1 MSAGPRLAL
10 LSRIVGSDPSAMAHL
25 AEAGVDVVIDLPGFQ
40 ALDEDEARWHEVLGR
55 IDGLVIGLQPLTR
68 AHLDAA
74 PDLRYVLR
82 IGTGTDNI
90 DVAEANKR
98 GIVVESLPGLNA
110 PAVAEYAF
118 ALLLAAAKRIPEAD
132 RSLRSGEWTR
142 FYGRHLGGR
151 TLGLVGFGEIARAMV
166 PKARGF
172 GMDVIAHRRSTAT
185 DDTDGVRMVPLDE
198 LLATA
203 DFISLHVP
211 LTDATRGLLGPAELK
226 LVKPGVVLVNTAR
239 GAVVDQ
245 DALYAALVDGR
256 IGACALDVFPVEPP
270 GPSPL
275 FDLSNVI
282 VSPHNGGY
290 SDLVTEL
297 TARTAAERIVAGL
310 APLPAQH
317 KEN

>member
-1 MSAGPRLAL
+1 MSRRLAL
-10 LSRIVGSDPSAMAHL
+10 LSRIVGSDRAAMAHL
-25 AEAGVDVVIDLPGFQ
+25 TDAGVDVVIDLPGFQ
-40 ALDEDEARWHEVLGR
+40 ALDGDEQRWREVLGR
-55 IDGLVIGLQPLTR
+55 IDGLVLGLQPLTR
-68 AHLDAA
+68 THLDAA

-90 DVAEANKR
+90 DVAEAHSR
-98 GIVVESLPGLNA
+98 GIVVESLAGLNA

-118 ALLLAAAKRIPEAD
+118 ALLLAAAKHIPEAD

-172 GMDVIAHRRSTAT
+172 GMDVIAHRRSAGTQ
-185 DDTDGVRMVPLDE
+185 DSDGVSMVSLDE
-198 LLATA
+198 LLTSS
-203 DFISLHVP
+203 DFISVHVP
-211 LTDATRGLLGPAELK
+211 LTDATRGMIGARELA
-226 LVKPGVVLVNTAR
+226 LVKPGTVLVNTAR
-239 GAVVDQ
+239 GAVVDEQ
-245 DALYAALVDGR
+245 ALYDALVDGR
-256 IGACALDVFPVEPP
+256 IGAAALDVFSVEPP
-270 GPSPL
+270 GPMPL
-275 FDLSNVI
+275 FDLPNVV

-297 TARTAAERIVAGL
+297 TARSAAERIVAGL

>member
-1 MSAGPRLAL
+1 VIRTARVAL
-10 LSRIVGSDPSAMAHL
+10 LSRIVGSDRTAMAQL
-25 AEAGVDVVIDLPGFQ
+25 ADAGVDVVIDLPGYE
-40 ALDEDEARWHEVLGR
+40 ALGGDGARWQEVLGR
-55 IDGLVIGLQPLTR
+55 IDGLVLGLQPLTS
-68 AHLDAA
+68 ADLDAA

-90 DVAEANKR
+90 DVAAANDR

-118 ALLLAAAKRIPEAD
+118 ALLLAAAKRIPDAD
-132 RSLRSGEWTR
+132 RSLRAGEWTR

-172 GMDVIAHRRSTAT
+172 GMDVIAHRRSAT
-185 DDTDGVRMVPLDE
+185 DEDTDGVRMVSLDE
-198 LLATA
+198 LLTSS
-203 DFISLHVP
+203 DFVSLHVP
-211 LTDATRGLLGPAELK
+211 LTDRTRNMIGARELGM
-226 LVKPGVVLVNTAR
+226 VRPGMVLVNTAR
-239 GAVVDQ
+239 GAVIDEQ
-245 DALYAALVDGR
+245 ALCDALVSGR
-256 IGACALDVFPVEPP
+256 VGACALDVFSVEPP
-270 GPSPL
+270 VGTPL
-275 FDLSNVI
+275 LDLPNVV

-290 SDLVTEL
+290 SDLVTER
-297 TARTAAERIVAGL
+297 TARGAAARIVAGL

>member
-1 MSAGPRLAL
+1 VTARLAL
-10 LSRIVGSDPSAMAHL
+10 LSRIVGSDRVAMDRL

-40 ALDEDEARWHEVLGR
+40 QLGGDEGRWLDVLAKV
-55 IDGLVIGLQPLTR
+55 DGLVIGLQPLT
-68 AHLDAA
+68 AKHFEAA

-82 IGTGTDNI
+82 IGTGLDNI
-90 DVAEANKR
+90 DVAAARER
-98 GIVVESLPGLNA
+98 GVVVESLPGMNA

-172 GMDVIAHRRSTAT
+172 GMNVVAHRRSAT
-185 DDTDGVRMVPLDE
+185 GGEVDGVSMLPLDE
-198 LLATA
+198 LLSTS
-203 DFISLHVP
+203 DFVSLHVP
-211 LTDATRGLLGPAELK
+211 LTDATRGLIGARELGL
-226 LVKPGVVLVNTAR
+226 LRPGAVLVNTAR
-239 GAVVDQ
+239 GAVVDEQ
-245 DALYAALVDGR
+245 ALYTALSDGTLGSAAV
-256 IGACALDVFPVEPP
+256 DVFSTEPP
-270 GPSPL
+270 GHLPL
-275 FDLSNVI
+275 FDLPNVI

-297 TARTAAERIVAGL
+297 TARSAADRIVAGL
-310 APLPAQH
+310 ARLSETH
-317 KEN
+317 EEN

>member
-1 MSAGPRLAL
+1 MSRRLAL
-10 LSRIVGSDPSAMAHL
+10 LSRIVGSDRAAMAHL
-25 AEAGVDVVIDLPGFQ
+25 ADAGVDVVIDLSGFQ
-40 ALDEDEARWHEVLGR
+40 ALDGNEQRWREVLGR
-55 IDGLVIGLQPLTR
+55 IDGLVLGLQPLTR
-68 AHLDAA
+68 THMDAA

-90 DVAEANKR
+90 DVAEAHSR
-98 GIVVESLPGLNA
+98 GIVVESLAGLNA

-118 ALLLAAAKRIPEAD
+118 ALLLAAAKHIPEAD

-172 GMDVIAHRRSTAT
+172 GMDVIAHRQSTGT
-185 DDTDGVRMVPLDE
+185 QDSDGVSMVSLDE
-198 LLATA
+198 LLTSS
-203 DFISLHVP
+203 DFISVHVP
-211 LTDATRGLLGPAELK
+211 LTDATRGMIGARELA
-226 LVKPGVVLVNTAR
+226 LVKPGTVLVNTAR
-239 GAVVDQ
+239 GAVVDEQ
-245 DALYAALVDGR
+245 ALYDALVDGR
-256 IGACALDVFPVEPP
+256 IGAAALDVFSVEPP
-270 GPSPL
+270 GPMPL
-275 FDLSNVI
+275 FDLPNVV

-297 TARTAAERIVAGL
+297 TARSAAERIVAGL

>member
-1 MSAGPRLAL
+1 VTGTRIAL
-10 LSRIVGSDPSAMAHL
+10 LSRIVGSDRTAMAML
-25 AEAGVDVVIDLPGFQ
+25 ADAGVDVVLDLPGYQ
-40 ALDEDEARWHEVLGR
+40 ALGGEGKGWQEVLGR
-55 IDGLVIGLQPLTR
+55 IDGLVLGLQPLTR

-90 DVAEANKR
+90 DVTAANSR
-98 GIVVESLPGLNA
+98 GIVVESLAGLNA

-118 ALLLAAAKRIPEAD
+118 ALLLAAAKRIPAAD
-132 RSLRSGEWTR
+132 RSLRAGEWTR

-151 TLGLVGFGEIARAMV
+151 TLGLVGYGEIARAMV
-166 PKARGF
+166 PKAHGF
-172 GMDVIAHRRSTAT
+172 GMNVIAHRRSGAGGS
-185 DDTDGVRMVPLDE
+185 DGVPMVGLDE
-198 LLATA
+198 LLASA

-211 LTDATRGLLGPAELK
+211 LTEETRGLIGEREFGLMRPD
-226 LVKPGVVLVNTAR
+226 VVLVNTAR
-239 GAVVDQ
+239 GAVVDER
-245 DALYAALVDGR
+245 ALHAALVSGKV
-256 IGACALDVFPVEPP
+256 GACALDVFSVEPP

-275 FDLSNVI
+275 FDLPNVV

-297 TARTAAERIVAGL
+297 TARSAAERIVAGL
-310 APLPAQH
+310 APPEVVQN

>member
-1 MSAGPRLAL
+1 MSRRLAL
-10 LSRIVGSDPSAMAHL
+10 LSRIVGSDRAAMAHL
-25 AEAGVDVVIDLPGFQ
+25 TDAGVEVVIDLPGFQ
-40 ALDEDEARWHEVLGR
+40 ALDGDEQRWREVLGR
-55 IDGLVIGLQPLTR
+55 IDGLVLGLQPLTR
-68 AHLDAA
+68 THLDAA

-90 DVAEANKR
+90 DVAEAHSR
-98 GIVVESLPGLNA
+98 GIVVESLAGLNA

-118 ALLLAAAKRIPEAD
+118 ALLLAAAKHIPEAD

-172 GMDVIAHRRSTAT
+172 GMDVIAHRRSAGTQ
-185 DDTDGVRMVPLDE
+185 DSDGVSMVSLDE
-198 LLATA
+198 LLTSS
-203 DFISLHVP
+203 DFISVHVP
-211 LTDATRGLLGPAELK
+211 LTDATRGMIGARELA
-226 LVKPGVVLVNTAR
+226 LVKPGTVLVNTAR
-239 GAVVDQ
+239 GAVVDEQ
-245 DALYAALVDGR
+245 ALYDALVDGR
-256 IGACALDVFPVEPP
+256 IGAAALDVFSVEPP
-270 GPSPL
+270 GPMPL
-275 FDLSNVI
+275 FDLPNVV

-297 TARTAAERIVAGL
+297 TARSAAERIVAGL

>member
-1 MSAGPRLAL
+1 MSRRVAL
-10 LSRIVGSDPSAMAHL
+10 LSRIVGSDRAAMAQL
-25 AEAGVDVVIDLPGFQ
+25 ADAGVDVVIDLPGFQ
-40 ALDEDEARWHEVLGR
+40 ALDGDEQRWREVLGR
-55 IDGLVIGLQPLTR
+55 IDGLVLGLQPLTR
-68 AHLDAA
+68 THLDAA

-90 DVAEANKR
+90 DVAAAHDR
-98 GIVVESLPGLNA
+98 GIVVESLAGLNA

-118 ALLLAAAKRIPEAD
+118 ALLLAAAKHIPAAD
-132 RSLRSGEWTR
+132 RSLRAGEWTR

-172 GMDVIAHRRSTAT
+172 GMDVIAHRRSVS
-185 DDTDGVRMVPLDE
+185 DDDSDGVSMVSLDE
-198 LLATA
+198 LLTSS

-211 LTDATRGLLGPAELK
+211 LTDATRGMIGARELA
-226 LVKPGVVLVNTAR
+226 LVRPGMVLVNTAR
-239 GAVVDQ
+239 GAVVDEQ
-245 DALYAALVDGR
+245 ALYDALVAGRVGAA
-256 IGACALDVFPVEPP
+256 ALDVFSVEPP

-275 FDLSNVI
+275 FDLPNVV

-290 SDLVTEL
+290 SDVVTEL
-297 TARTAAERIVAGL
+297 TARSAAARIVAGL

>member
-1 MSAGPRLAL
+1 MSRRLAL
-10 LSRIVGSDPSAMAHL
+10 LSRIVGSDRAAMAHL
-25 AEAGVDVVIDLPGFQ
+25 ADAGVDVVIDLPGFQ
-40 ALDEDEARWHEVLGR
+40 ALAGDERRWQEVLGR
-55 IDGLVIGLQPLTR
+55 IDGLVLGLQPLTR

-90 DVAEANKR
+90 DVAAAHDR
-98 GIVVESLPGLNA
+98 GIVVESLAGLNA

-118 ALLLAAAKRIPEAD
+118 ALLLAAAKHIPAAD
-132 RSLRSGEWTR
+132 QSLRSGEWTR

-151 TLGLVGFGEIARAMV
+151 TLGLIGFGEIARAMV

-172 GMDVIAHRRSTAT
+172 GMDVIAHRRSGTQ
-185 DDTDGVRMVPLDE
+185 DSDGVSMVSLDE
-198 LLATA
+198 LLTSS

-211 LTDATRGLLGPAELK
+211 LTDATRGMIGARELA
-226 LVKPGVVLVNTAR
+226 LVRPGTVLVNTAR
-239 GAVVDQ
+239 GAVVDEQ
-245 DALYAALVDGR
+245 ALYDALVDGR
-256 IGACALDVFPVEPP
+256 IGAAALDVFTVEPP

-275 FDLSNVI
+275 FDLPNVV

-297 TARTAAERIVAGL
+297 TARSAVARIVAGL
-310 APLPAQH
+310 APLGAQH